1 MNFINNILSIFKKQS
16 VPHIYLDANKKHCIN
31 LDEPFGL
38 NLMGYESEGKTQYL
52 NRLVQQLSTFDVPI
66 YFLSLNQ
73 PFLSSNNE
81 LLTKFKTINLVSS
94 NLINEEQQTI
104 DITEH
109 IDKTPTAFNFP
120 WSEKT
125 TPIFLNAH
133 LNIFEFHEFTD
144 TESISESHI
153 LNMFFSFLINNKKPK
168 ILFINGTDR
177 LMYSLHKNLKIGN
190 TQNDLNNFYNQLKK
204 SNTSIIQSLNTPE
217 LPYDAIDSVYYPH
230 QHSLWN
236 KTSAYYWL
244 NKHNSG
250 DLQKV
255 QLSPG
260 ESVLNFKHHIRLIM
274 GNGTKNKHITQNNY
288 FYIKPYHLAEVEA
301 TMYDKTI
308 KQSEKTTER
317 IKI

>member
-1 MNFINNILSIFKKQS
+1 MNFINNILSILKKQS

-31 LDEPFGL
+31 LNKPFGL

-52 NRLVQQLSTFDVPI
+52 NRLVQQLSTFDIPV

-73 PFLSSNNE
+73 PFLSTNNE
-81 LLTKFKTINLVSS
+81 LLTKFKTINLISS
-94 NLINEEQQTI
+94 NLINEEQEII
-104 DITEH
+104 DIIRYLDNKQIEH
-109 IDKTPTAFNFP
+109 NFP
-120 WSEKT
+120 LQET
-125 TPIFLNAH
+125 TTLTFLNAH
-133 LNIFEFHEFTD
+133 LNIFEFQEFNN
-144 TESISESHI
+144 TESISESYI
-153 LNMFFSFLINNKKPK
+153 LNMFFSFLINNKKTK

-177 LMYSLHKNLKIGN
+177 LMYSLHKNIKIKT
-190 TQNDLNNFYNQLKK
+190 TQNDLNHFYNQLKK

-244 NKHNSG
+244 NKHNTG

-255 QLSPG
+255 QLAPG
-260 ESVLNFKHHIRLIM
+260 ESVLNFKHHIRLLM
-274 GNGTKNKHITQNNY
+274 EAGKKNKYITQNNY
-288 FYIKPYHLAEVEA
+288 FYIKPYLLAEVEA

-308 KQSEKTTER
+308 KQSEKIATR
-317 IKI
+317 VKI